1 MTKKRIL
8 IISPFFFPE
17 PISTGKFNTDLA
29 VALRDKGNTVTV
41 LCSHPFYP
49 DWKPIKSTT
58 QIEGIT
64 IIRGGGAIKYSNK
77 ATLRR
82 ILLELWY
89 AFFVLKHIFKLRKK
103 NDIIIPVFPPSLA
116 FYTILPYI
124 KKRIVKIGMV
134 HDLQEIYASNKKGS
148 IQKIIRFF
156 IHKIEKRVFRSCDRL
171 IFLSNEMK
179 DTAKRHYNLEESKLV
194 VQYPFTTYKKDR
206 ITNDLENLMQKDLK
220 HVVYS
225 GALGEKQNSKKL
237 YDFFN
242 YTSKNIENVQF
253 HFFSQGTNFNNLKS
267 QNDNNKIKFH
277 DLVPSKNV
285 EELYKRSTVQII
297 PQLPGISKGSLPS
310 KLPNLLN
317 AGCSILA
324 ITDKGS
330 EIERLFKKYNLNTV
344 VTLWDNEELCS
355 VLEKILK
362 KEHKENLHHIKIA
375 QKLFNIDA
383 MIIKILSINS

>member
-1 MTKKRIL
+1 MIDKRIL

-29 VALRDKGNTVTV
+29 VVLRDKGNTVTV

-49 DWKPIKSTT
+49 SWKPRKSTA

-64 IIRGGGAIKYSNK
+64 IIRGGGAIKYSK
-77 ATLRR
+77 KVIFRR

-89 AFFVLKHIFKLRKK
+89 AFFVLKNIFKLLKK

-116 FYTILPYI
+116 FYTILPFI

-148 IQKIIRFF
+148 IQKTTRFF

-179 DTAKRHYNLEESKLV
+179 NWAKEHYNLEESKLV
-194 VQYPFTTYKKDR
+194 VQYPFITYKKDR

-225 GALGEKQNSKKL
+225 GALGEKQNPEKL
-237 YDFFN
+237 YDLFN
-242 YTSKNIENVQF
+242 YASKNIEKVQF
-253 HFFSQGTNFNNLKS
+253 HFFSQGTIFNSLKS
-267 QNDNNKIKFH
+267 YNDNNKIKFH
-277 DLVPSKNV
+277 DLVPDKNV
-285 EELYKRSTVQII
+285 KELYKRSTVQII
-297 PQLPGISKGSLPS
+297 PQLPGTSKGSLPS

-317 AGCSILA
+317 SGCNILA

-330 EIERLFKKYNLNTV
+330 EIEGLFKKYNLNTV

-355 VLEKILK
+355 ALEKILEK
-362 KEHKENLHHIKIA
+362 GDKENLHHIKIA